1 MNRVTKVT
9 IRVGLVW
16 VAIGSIV
23 SWKWE
28 YYELVVG
35 VLWAGSG
42 SSMSLKDNI
51 KILFGRFSLNW
62 VGKILLKYGL
72 VDFLKI
78 VFDRF
83 Y

>member
-1 MNRVTKVT
+1 M
-9 IRVGLVW
+9 
-16 VAIGSIV
+16 

-51 KILFGRFSLNW
+51 KILFGRFSLN
-62 VGKILLKYGL
+62 
-72 VDFLKI
+72 
-78 VFDRF
+78 
-83 Y
+83 